1 MGYTHYWRMDKALKI
16 APLQKALIQEVLD
29 DNKSI
34 LKGWD
39 GVGAVE
45 FNAKQLAFNGDATK
59 GEDHE
64 SFVVDFGKKKD
75 DFCKTARKPYDLAVC
90 KILLV
95 LSLSEGFNFHSDGA
109 CDGKLED
116 GEWPKAVLWFIRKGY
131 TSTLEKKVVPYLNRE
146 N

>member
-29 DNKSI
+29 SNKDI

-39 GVGAVE
+39 GLGKPE
-45 FNAKQLAFNGDATK
+45 FTDKVLSFNGDATK
-59 GEDHE
+59 DADHE
-64 SFVVDFGKKKD
+64 TFKVVFGKKEEFA
-75 DFCKTARKPYDLAVC
+75 FCKTAAKPYDEAVC

-95 LSLSEGFNFHSDGA
+95 LALSEGFNFSSDGA

-116 GEWPKAVLWFIRKGY
+116 AGWPNAVHWFIKKGF
-131 TSTLEKKVVPYLNRE
+131 TDTLEKKIVPYLNR
-146 N
+146 